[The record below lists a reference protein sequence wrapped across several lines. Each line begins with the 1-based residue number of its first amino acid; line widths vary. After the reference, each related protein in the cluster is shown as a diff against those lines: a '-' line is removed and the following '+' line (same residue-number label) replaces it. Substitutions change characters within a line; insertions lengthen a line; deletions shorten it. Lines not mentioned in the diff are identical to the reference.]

1 MAKETTIDWIK
12 REMEKFGERS
22 HLLLDWESFDI
33 IIEDAREME
42 KEQIMQSHMD
52 GFDHVVAEFK
62 KKEYAEKYY
71 NETYNQNK

>member
-42 KEQIMQSHMD
+42 KEQIMQSHID
-52 GFDHVVAEFK
+52 GFDHIVAEFK

-71 NETYNQNK
+71 NETYKKQ